1 MKPKYRVRETSP
13 GTFVAEIRRLFFFWQ
28 SLEHIYT
35 EFGSYAETHKSVKA
49 AEAAIEK
56 HYREYLA
63 EKEEK
68 ARKRYV
74 KEYTPVA
81 NSPLDKALE

>member
-28 SLEHIYT
+28 SLEHVYT
-35 EFGSYAETHKSVKA
+35 EFGSYAETHKSIKE

-56 HYREYLA
+56 HYREYLI
-63 EKEEK
+63 ER
-68 ARKRYV
+68 RKRYV